1 MVATSITLS
10 PPTIPSIF
18 CLRPRTYLNSHN
30 SSLSITSALCFP
42 ANISPRR
49 THLRV
54 PLKSTKIWR
63 TAAAAA
69 EDSLPLEANPAGN
82 SEQIVSTADGG
93 FSTIISALLFLAFL
107 GLCILT
113 LGVIYIA
120 VADFLQKREREKF
133 EKDEAAK
140 KKKGGKKGK
149 VRARA
154 GPRGFGQ
161 KVDNNTDDLDIL
173 DNF

>member
-1 MVATSITLS
+1 MVTTSITLS
-10 PPTIPSIF
+10 PPPIPSIF
-18 CLRPRTYLNSHN
+18 SLRPRTYLNAHN
-30 SSLSITSALCFP
+30 SSLSITSHLCFP

-63 TAAAAA
+63 TAA
-69 EDSLPLEANPAGN
+69 EDALLLEASPAGN

-93 FSTIISALLFLAFL
+93 FSTIISTLLFLAFL
-107 GLCILT
+107 GLSILT

-161 KVDNNTDDLDIL
+161 KVDNNTDDFEI
-173 DNF
+173 

>member
-1 MVATSITLS
+1 MVTTSISLS
-10 PPTIPSIF
+10 PPPIPSIF
-18 CLRPRTYLNSHN
+18 SLHPRTYLNSRN

-54 PLKSTKIWR
+54 LLKSTKIWR
-63 TAAAAA
+63 TAAAA
-69 EDSLPLEANPAGN
+69 EDALLLEANPAGN
-82 SEQIVSTADGG
+82 SEQIVSAADGG
-93 FSTIISALLFLAFL
+93 VSTIISSLLFLAFL
-107 GLCILT
+107 GLCVLT

-161 KVDNNTDDLDIL
+161 KVDSNTDDFEI
-173 DNF
+173 